1 MLSAEKC
8 RVIEQDAEI
17 ASLKEQVRVMQ
28 PLRLLPAVQLC
39 CRDFAWQQYKFRG
52 CMLQVRDLMVFLDVQ
67 QQVQQ
72 QGGGDLEGGTVLP
85 VPEQPQ
91 PARRRGRGRGR

>member
-8 RVIEQDAEI
+8 KVMERDAEV
-17 ASLKEQVRVMQ
+17 ASLNEQVTFHV
-28 PLRLLPAVQLC
+28 AADQLC
-39 CRDFAWQQYKFRG
+39 NFGAETLTWQQYNSNG
-52 CMLQVRDLMVFLDVQ
+52 YMLQVRDLMVFLDVQ